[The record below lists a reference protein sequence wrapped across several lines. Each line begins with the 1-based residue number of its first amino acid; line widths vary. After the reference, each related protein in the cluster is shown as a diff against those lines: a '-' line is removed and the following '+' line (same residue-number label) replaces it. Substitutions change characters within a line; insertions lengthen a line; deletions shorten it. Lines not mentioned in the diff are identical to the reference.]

1 MIGMSVHDVYRSCT
15 LCTFLS
21 TLSAKHSLSVDIE
34 IKGESR
40 RAPPGGGLGGR
51 ARTLLALSETAQ
63 SLPALS
69 ERLASRASTRIE
81 LYRDPGTSRVQ
92 RFKSF
97 MPIEIQVCHPLNLAG
112 RSCA

>member
-1 MIGMSVHDVYRSCT
+1 M
-15 LCTFLS
+15 
-21 TLSAKHSLSVDIE
+21 DIE

-69 ERLASRASTRIE
+69 ERLASRASTRVE

-92 RFKSF
+92 GSRYVTSAG
-97 MPIEIQVCHPLNLAG
+97 IQVRHVYSTG
-112 RSCA
+112 I